1 MTDLNRKEPPALH
14 EITSIRLPDIQLTR
28 LSNDIPTYII
38 NTGSQDVLKLEFI
51 FKAGR
56 WNEPGKGVAA
66 AVSALLKDGTSKR
79 SALEIAQFI
88 EFYGSTLTTH
98 AFIDNSS
105 IILFTL
111 NKHLDNLL
119 PLVKEILT
127 EAVFPEKE
135 LGIYVRNS
143 KQKLLVNLKKVEFL
157 GQRKFTKTLYGA
169 NHPIGYTT
177 SEQDLVNLNTDL
189 LQQFHREYFC
199 SDNCKIIL
207 SGKVE
212 QQTVKAVEK
221 LFGGDDWHSDIR
233 LKTTVELNPATEKK
247 YYEEKPDAVQSAIRI
262 GKRFVNKKH
271 PDYSKLKVLN
281 TVLGGYFGSRL
292 MSNLREDKGF
302 CYGVFS
308 SMVPFAEDAYLCIS
322 TEVGAD
328 VTERAVLEI
337 YAEMKTLCNEL
348 IPEDELHTVK
358 SFTMGTLLA
367 DVDGPFN
374 ASEVL
379 RGLIA
384 YDLTEDF
391 FYNNIV
397 QIRSVTAEELCRLA
411 CQYFAPETMTEV
423 VVGKL

>member
-1 MTDLNRKEPPALH
+1 MTDVNRKEPPALH
-14 EITSIRLPDIQLTR
+14 EVSSIKLPAIQQFQF
-28 LSNDIPTYII
+28 SNGIPAYVI
-38 NTGSQDVLKLEFI
+38 NAGSQDVLKLEFI

-66 AVSALLKDGTSKR
+66 AVSALLKDGTSKH
-79 SALEIAQFI
+79 SSNEISDFI
-88 EFYGSTLTTH
+88 EFYGATLNTQ

-105 IILFTL
+105 VTLFTL
-111 NKHLDNLL
+111 NKYLDQLIPLL
-119 PLVKEILT
+119 KEILT

-135 LGIYVRNS
+135 LGIYVQNS
-143 KQKLLVNLKKVEFL
+143 KQRLLVNLGKVEFL
-157 GQRKFTKTLYGA
+157 GQRKFTEALFGKD
-169 NHPIGYTT
+169 HPVGYTT
-177 SEQDLVNLNTDL
+177 STEDLDNLKTDV
-189 LQQFHREYFC
+189 LQQFYREYFC

-212 QQTVKAVEK
+212 QQTVDAVEK
-221 LFGGDDWHSDIR
+221 LFGGNDWHSDIR
-233 LKTTVELNPATEKK
+233 LKTSIKLNPSAEKK
-247 YYEEKPDAVQSAIRI
+247 FYEAKPDAVQSAIRI
-262 GKRFVNKKH
+262 GKRFVGRKH

-281 TVLGGYFGSRL
+281 TVFGGYFGSRL

-302 CYGVFS
+302 CYGIFS

-328 VTERAVLEI
+328 VTERAALEI
-337 YAEMKTLCNEL
+337 YAEMKLLCHEL
-348 IPEDELHTVK
+348 ISEEELHTVK

-379 RGLIA
+379 RGLVA
-384 YDLTEDF
+384 YDLKEDF
-391 FYNNIV
+391 FYHNIA
-397 QIRSVTAEELCRLA
+397 QIQSVTPEELRRLA

-423 VVGKL
+423 IIGKL

>member
-1 MTDLNRKEPPALH
+1 MIDVNRKEPPALH
-14 EITSIRLPDIQLTR
+14 EVSSIELPAIQLFQF
-28 LSNDIPTYII
+28 SNGIPAYII
-38 NTGSQDVLKLEFI
+38 NAGSQDVLKLEFI

-56 WNEPGKGVAA
+56 WNEQGKGVAA
-66 AVSALLKDGTSKR
+66 AVSALLKDGTSER
-79 SALEIAQFI
+79 SSNEISDFI
-88 EFYGSTLTTH
+88 EFYGATLNTQ

-105 IILFTL
+105 VILFTL
-111 NKHLDNLL
+111 NKYLDKLL

-127 EAVFPEKE
+127 EAIFPEKE
-135 LGIYVRNS
+135 MGIYVQNS
-143 KQKLLVNLKKVEFL
+143 KQRLLVNLEKVEFL
-157 GQRKFTKTLYGA
+157 GQRKFTEALFGK

-177 SEQDLVNLNTDL
+177 STEDLDHLKTDV

-212 QQTVKAVEK
+212 QPTVDAVEK

-233 LKTTVELNPATEKK
+233 LKTSIELNPSAEKK
-247 YYEEKPDAVQSAIRI
+247 FYEAKQDAVQSAIRI
-262 GKRFVNKKH
+262 GKRFVSKKH
-271 PDYSKLKVLN
+271 PDYPKLKVLN

-292 MSNLREDKGF
+292 MSNLREDKGY

-308 SMVPFAEDAYLCIS
+308 SMVPFVEDAYFCIS

-337 YAEMKTLCNEL
+337 YTELNLLCNEQ
-348 IPEDELHTVK
+348 IPEEELNIVK
-358 SFTMGTLLA
+358 SFTIGTLLA

-379 RGLIA
+379 RGLVA
-384 YDLTEDF
+384 HDLTENF
-391 FYNNIV
+391 FYDNIA
-397 QIRSVTAEELCRLA
+397 QIRSVTPKELQQLA
-411 CQYFAPETMTEV
+411 CKYFAPETLTEV
-423 VVGKL
+423 VIGKL